1 MIEKTLSIFSLSNR
15 LLQQQYRWYNYAKYS
30 DLILE
35 LLQAENHYND
45 QNTKIKFWWHE
56 ILNEFQG
63 KTKDHHKIWVLTKA
77 KAFFR
82 KILNMTTFKFVKG
95 VIVTITSLKVQ
106 HCQIFC

>member
-1 MIEKTLSIFSLSNR
+1 MIEKTLSIFFLSNR
-15 LLQQQYRWYNYAKYS
+15 LLQQQYRWYNYAN

-63 KTKDHHKIWVLTKA
+63 NTKDHHKTRVLSKA
-77 KAFFR
+77 KAFLEN
-82 KILNMTTFKFVKG
+82 ILYDNFQV
-95 VIVTITSLKVQ
+95 
-106 HCQIFC
+106 CQRCDCHGH

>member
-45 QNTKIKFWWHE
+45 QNTKIKFWLHE
-56 ILNEFQG
+56 ILTEFQG
-63 KTKDHHKIWVLTKA
+63 KTKNH
-77 KAFFR
+77 
-82 KILNMTTFKFVKG
+82 
-95 VIVTITSLKVQ
+95 LKT
-106 HCQIFC
+106 

>member
-56 ILNEFQG
+56 ILIEFQG
-63 KTKDHHKIWVLTKA
+63 KTKNH
-77 KAFFR
+77 
-82 KILNMTTFKFVKG
+82 
-95 VIVTITSLKVQ
+95 LKT
-106 HCQIFC
+106 